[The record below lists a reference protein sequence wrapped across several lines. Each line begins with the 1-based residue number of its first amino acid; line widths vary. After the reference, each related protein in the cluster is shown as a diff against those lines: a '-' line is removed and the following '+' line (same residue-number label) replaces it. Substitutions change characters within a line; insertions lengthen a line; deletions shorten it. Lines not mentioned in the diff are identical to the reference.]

1 MSSASLVNFV
11 NALFTVYY
19 ILIIVR
25 VIFSWVGLP
34 SHGPWYEI
42 FRFVYNVTE
51 PYLGIFRRFI
61 PVAGGIDFSPFIA
74 LIVLG
79 IIQNYVVIPLIR
91 GY

>member
-1 MSSASLVNFV
+1 MSRLAIINFV
-11 NALFTVYY
+11 NALFLVYE

-34 SHGPWYEI
+34 SRGLWYEV

-61 PVAGGIDFSPFIA
+61 PTAGAIDFSPFIGM
-74 LIVLG
+74 LLLG
-79 IIQNYVVIPLIR
+79 ILNRVVVQIIA
-91 GY
+91 GG

>member
-1 MSSASLVNFV
+1 MSNAGVINFI

-25 VIFSWVGLP
+25 VVFSWVGLP
-34 SHGPWYEI
+34 SRGPFYEI

-51 PYLGIFRRFI
+51 PYLGLFRRFI
-61 PVAGGIDFSPFIA
+61 PVAGGIDFSPFVGM
-74 LIVLG
+74 IVLG
-79 IIQNYVVIPLIR
+79 IIHSLVVSLIR